1 MDNTYFLSQSSSL
14 TLVIIISLIFA
25 VLGIYHSKKFH
36 GISNYLTANRN
47 IELFSLTT
55 SLVASALGAWIL
67 FGPVAAAT
75 WGGIGAVIGYALGT
89 AFPMIF
95 LIYFGKKIRL
105 EFPKGSSLIEFM
117 RKKFGKSLFKLIL
130 LMTIFYMFIFLC
142 AEVTAV
148 AVLINYLSGT
158 DLWITALIVLLATLT
173 YTLYG
178 GLRASIFTD
187 NIQMIVIGFL
197 LLILILIIGSST
209 GDNFSFA
216 LIKEKNPQLL
226 SSSYI
231 PSYTAGLTFFIAVAA
246 TNLFHQGNWQRVYAA
261 KDYYTLKSA
270 LIISFFIIVPI
281 VFLMGF
287 VGMVS
292 FSIDPSARADLG
304 FFTLLLKEQT
314 EMLSLIIVIL
324 GLALTISTVD
334 TLVNAISSLFVVD
347 GKATFNLD
355 KKTDYLKISKYFIIF
370 LSLIAFGVASKGFD
384 ILYLFLL
391 ADLFCCA
398 FVFTGS
404 FEDGTVFDTNV
415 GKDKP
420 LVFQIGM
427 KEVIPGFEQ
436 GIVGANKGS
445 KRKIKIPSMLAYGEK
460 GAGEL
465 IPPNSNLIFEFKILD
480 VLSPNYEKIDS
491 EKLENLINENAVAL
505 DIRLDNQWKK
515 TGVIKGSF
523 QETAFDINGKF
534 NVYLMDKVRALA
546 GAESQGIE
554 LIFISHDGKTAEILG
569 NAFAEDLGFTNVYVL
584 DGGIQSWIKSNK
596 PLVSYN

>member
-1 MDNTYFLSQSSSL
+1 MDKLYFLNQSTSL
-14 TLVIIISLIFA
+14 TLVTVICIIFA
-25 VLGIYHSKKFH
+25 VAGIYHSKKFQ
-36 GISNYLTANRN
+36 GINNYLTANRN
-47 IELFSLTT
+47 IGVFSLTT
-55 SLVASALGAWIL
+55 SLVASALGAWVL

-75 WGGIGAVIGYALGT
+75 WGGIGAVIGYSLGT

-95 LIYFGKKIRL
+95 LIYLGKKIRS

-148 AVLINYLSGT
+148 AVLINYISGT
-158 DLWITALIVLLATLT
+158 ELWITALIVILATLT

-187 NIQMIVIGFL
+187 NIQMIVIAVL
-197 LLILILIIGSST
+197 LAILISIISSST

-216 LIKEKNPQLL
+216 LINEKNPQLL

-261 KDYYTLKSA
+261 KDYQTLKTS

-287 VGMVS
+287 IGMVS
-292 FSIDPSARADLG
+292 FSIDPSVRADLG

-314 EMLSLIIVIL
+314 EILSLIIIIL

-334 TLVNAISSLFVVD
+334 TLVNAISSLFVID
-347 GKATFNLD
+347 GKATFNLN
-355 KKTDYLKISKYFIIF
+355 KKTNYLKLSKYFIIF
-370 LSLIAFGVASKGFD
+370 LSLIAFGIASKGFD

-398 FVFTGS
+398 FVL
-404 FEDGTVFDTNV
+404 TVFYSFY
-415 GKDKP
+415 DK
-420 LVFQIGM
+420 
-427 KEVIPGFEQ
+427 
-436 GIVGANKGS
+436 S
-445 KRKIKIPSMLAYGEK
+445 
-460 GAGEL
+460 
-465 IPPNSNLIFEFKILD
+465 
-480 VLSPNYEKIDS
+480 
-491 EKLENLINENAVAL
+491 INE
-505 DIRLDNQWKK
+505 
-515 TGVIKGSF
+515 
-523 QETAFDINGKF
+523 
-534 NVYLMDKVRALA
+534 
-546 GAESQGIE
+546 
-554 LIFISHDGKTAEILG
+554 KTAYISIIIGLIGGFLLFPFPDFSKSLLVGVLLPKEIFSPFIAQSLLFLSFIIATFLP
-569 NAFAEDLGFTNVYVL
+569 AFIFKLKKF
-584 DGGIQSWIKSNK
+584 
-596 PLVSYN
+596 

>member
-1 MDNTYFLSQSSSL
+1 MDKLYFLNQSTSL
-14 TLVIIISLIFA
+14 TLVTVICIIFA
-25 VLGIYHSKKFH
+25 VAGIYHSKKFQ
-36 GISNYLTANRN
+36 GINNYLTANRN
-47 IELFSLTT
+47 IGVFSLTT
-55 SLVASALGAWIL
+55 SLVASALGAWVL

-75 WGGIGAVIGYALGT
+75 WGGVGAVIGYSLGT

-95 LIYFGKKIRL
+95 LISLGKKIRS

-148 AVLINYLSGT
+148 AVLINYISGT
-158 DLWITALIVLLATLT
+158 ELWITALIVILATLS

-187 NIQMIVIGFL
+187 NIQMIVIAVL
-197 LLILILIIGSST
+197 LVILISIISSST

-216 LIKEKNPQLL
+216 LINEKNPQLL

-261 KDYYTLKSA
+261 KDYQTLKTS

-287 VGMVS
+287 IGMVS
-292 FSIDPSARADLG
+292 FSIDPSVRADLG

-314 EMLSLIIVIL
+314 EMLSLIIIIL

-334 TLVNAISSLFVVD
+334 TLVNAISSLFVID
-347 GKATFNLD
+347 GKAAFNLN
-355 KKTDYLKISKYFIIF
+355 KKTNYLKLSKYFIIF
-370 LSLIAFGVASKGFD
+370 LSLIAFGIASKGFD

-398 FVFTGS
+398 FVL
-404 FEDGTVFDTNV
+404 TVFYSFY
-415 GKDKP
+415 DKS
-420 LVFQIGM
+420 I
-427 KEVIPGFEQ
+427 
-436 GIVGANKGS
+436 N
-445 KRKIKIPSMLAYGEK
+445 
-460 GAGEL
+460 
-465 IPPNSNLIFEFKILD
+465 
-480 VLSPNYEKIDS
+480 EKIAYISIIIGLIGGFLLFPFPDFS
-491 EKLENLINENAVAL
+491 KSLLVGVLLPKEIFSPFVAQSLLFLSFIIATFLPAFIFKL
-505 DIRLDNQWKK
+505 KK
-515 TGVIKGSF
+515 F
-523 QETAFDINGKF
+523 
-534 NVYLMDKVRALA
+534 
-546 GAESQGIE
+546 
-554 LIFISHDGKTAEILG
+554 
-569 NAFAEDLGFTNVYVL
+569 
-584 DGGIQSWIKSNK
+584 
-596 PLVSYN
+596 